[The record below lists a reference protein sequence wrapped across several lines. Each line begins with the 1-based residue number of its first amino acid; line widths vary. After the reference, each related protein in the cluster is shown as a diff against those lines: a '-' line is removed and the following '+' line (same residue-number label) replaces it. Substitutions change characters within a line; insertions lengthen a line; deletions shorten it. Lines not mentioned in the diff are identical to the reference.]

1 MSTTIHD
8 TQETQPKTNWCCI
21 LCIFVVAGGL
31 CFFGVSLALQGD
43 SKTGLVLLLSSGGLL
58 GLSICAAIGRFRPQ
72 SEEDKT
78 SPSLYD
84 DLDDQPPSYRQ
95 SWRRSFMRRIKN
107 RNEGGEDDEN
117 AGENGEGKGRGRR
130 KWWQRRGE
138 RGKDEE
144 EGGGCREARG
154 GGRQSRRSS
163 YRTADELY
171 SSSSSSCDSLLA
183 GLCGGRTR
191 GGATNE
197 RYTQSLSNLLDP
209 PSYQDA
215 IAHLDDAA
223 IRKLRSEMCL
233 PSAMQ

>member
-1 MSTTIHD
+1 MSTSIED
-8 TQETQPKTNWCCI
+8 PQEAKPKTNWCCI

-43 SKTGLVLLLSSGGLL
+43 SRTGFVLLLSSGGLL
-58 GLSICAAIGRFRPQ
+58 ALSICAAIGRFRPQ
-72 SEEDKT
+72 NEEDKT
-78 SPSLYD
+78 TPSLYD

-107 RNEGGEDDEN
+107 RNEGGEEDEN
-117 AGENGEGKGRGRR
+117 TGENSDRRGRGRR
-130 KWWQRRGE
+130 KWWQRRGQRE
-138 RGKDEE
+138 KDEE
-144 EGGGCREARG
+144 EGADSGEAR

-163 YRTADELY
+163 YRTANELY

-183 GLCGGRTR
+183 GLCGSRAR
-191 GGATNE
+191 GGAANE

>member
-130 KWWQRRGE
+130 K
-138 RGKDEE
+138 
-144 EGGGCREARG
+144 C
-154 GGRQSRRSS
+154 
-163 YRTADELY
+163 
-171 SSSSSSCDSLLA
+171 LLA